1 MKSGRVLSN
10 MLMSIR
16 NLSITAQS
24 KMLVKDLDID
34 VDEGEAT
41 GLVGE
46 SGSGKSMT
54 LRAIMGLL
62 PQGVTVDSGTLTY
75 AGVEYDMRDTEALA
89 SLRGKSITMIF
100 QEPGSALNQLLTVCK
115 QITDATAYRDH
126 LSQRQRQERAQEL
139 LRSVGMSDPV
149 RAAQSYPFELSG
161 GMKQRVMIAAATAL
175 SPRIMLCDEP
185 TTALDVTI
193 QAQVIALL
201 NELMGTTHTG
211 LLYVS
216 HDLAVVSQ
224 LCDSINVMHSG
235 EVIEAGPRVDVFM
248 HPHEEYTKKLIA
260 ATPSMQGPY
269 SSETATSES
278 YIASVKDVTVRFNSS
293 GGKRWGN
300 KSIGHTALDDVSLGI
315 KHSEIVGL
323 VGESGSGKSTI
334 ARVLCGLQPVAEG
347 VISYNEEAMGAKR
360 TPEQVRGI
368 QMIFQDPQASLDPS
382 KTVGQTLTELLTVHR
397 IVSKSQM
404 RQRCVELLEQ
414 CQLGPEFLNRRP
426 AQLSGGQKQRV
437 AISRA
442 LALQP
447 NLLIADEA
455 TSALDVSVQS
465 EILALL
471 RSLQQHL
478 NLSILFI
485 SHDLAVVRSLCSRVL
500 VIHNGVIVEEGSTS
514 DVFEHTQ
521 DEYTKKLLD
530 SIPSMHC

>member
-1 MKSGRVLSN
+1 
-10 MLMSIR
+10 
-16 NLSITAQS
+16 
-24 KMLVKDLDID
+24 
-34 VDEGEAT
+34 
-41 GLVGE
+41 
-46 SGSGKSMT
+46 
-54 LRAIMGLL
+54 
-62 PQGVTVDSGTLTY
+62 
-75 AGVEYDMRDTEALA
+75 
-89 SLRGKSITMIF
+89 
-100 QEPGSALNQLLTVCK
+100 
-115 QITDATAYRDH
+115 
-126 LSQRQRQERAQEL
+126 
-139 LRSVGMSDPV
+139 
-149 RAAQSYPFELSG
+149 
-161 GMKQRVMIAAATAL
+161 
-175 SPRIMLCDEP
+175 
-185 TTALDVTI
+185 
-193 QAQVIALL
+193 
-201 NELMGTTHTG
+201 
-211 LLYVS
+211 
-216 HDLAVVSQ
+216 
-224 LCDSINVMHSG
+224 
-235 EVIEAGPRVDVFM
+235 
-248 HPHEEYTKKLIA
+248 
-260 ATPSMQGPY
+260 
-269 SSETATSES
+269 
-278 YIASVKDVTVRFNSS
+278 
-293 GGKRWGN
+293 
-300 KSIGHTALDDVSLGI
+300 
-315 KHSEIVGL
+315 
-323 VGESGSGKSTI
+323 
-334 ARVLCGLQPVAEG
+334 LQPVAEG